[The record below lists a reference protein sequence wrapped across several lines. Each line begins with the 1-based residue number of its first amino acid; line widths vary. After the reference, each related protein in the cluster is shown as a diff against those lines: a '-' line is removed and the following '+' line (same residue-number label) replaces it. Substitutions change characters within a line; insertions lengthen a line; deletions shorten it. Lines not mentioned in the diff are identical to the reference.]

1 MSDIL
6 TRLLLNTGD
15 YDAKLAKAKGSAQAF
30 ASEIGSKAAMAVGKF
45 AAGIGVAMGGV
56 EAFNKVM
63 NSTQTSG
70 DLMRGTMQSLKT
82 SVDEFFYSVNKGNL
96 SLFIQNLS
104 DIASKAKDAYGAM
117 DQLGNTQISF
127 GVLGAKNSA
136 AIAEA
141 QYLAKNKFAPT
152 SVREGGFASWRK
164 AILSEEGNIK
174 ALQRELVNAAT
185 SAVEARTNAN
195 LEITLDD
202 LVKAFETDLKDPNS
216 RALAKSRAEMGMRNY
231 EANAKRTDWTQEQK
245 DALAELQR
253 ENIITYTMLE
263 KYSDE
268 ELQSIAKQ
276 IQQYYGLINAVKNLG
291 REYNETANEFNNAN
305 KNTKGFNPVA
315 SLLGYT
321 VYSGGSEA
329 GRNFGASG
337 GAAKAL
343 AGSLAALDAEI
354 KKAQQEYANTASD
367 AARQAAMKT
376 IKELQDKKGLIELHA
391 RVTMPSVGNGKSG
404 SLAALAGGL
413 PTTLGS
419 LPFPD
424 FKSKAEEIEDMNKNL
439 TMTGDIF
446 GNLGSIMGS
455 FGDDM
460 GAWMLGTVGQIA
472 QMIVQLNALAT
483 ANGVVSASKLPFPAN
498 LAAIATV
505 VATIASVFSSLPKF
519 ADGGIVGGSS
529 YFGDKLLARVNSGE
543 MILNQGQ
550 QARLLSMTEG
560 GNVRVTG
567 DVRLSGKD
575 IYISLRNYMAAS
587 GNRL

>member
-6 TRLLLNTGD
+6 TRLLLDTKD
-15 YDAKLAKAKGSAQAF
+15 YDSKLKRAKGSTQDF
-30 ASEIGSKAAMAVGKF
+30 ASSIGSKAAMAVGKF
-45 AAGIGVAMGGV
+45 ATGIGLAMGGM
-56 EAFNKVM
+56 EAFNKM
-63 NSTQTSG
+63 
-70 DLMRGTMQSLKT
+70 MQSSQTLGDSWNNTINACKG
-82 SVDEFFYSVNKGNL
+82 SVDVFFQSLATGNWDAFNGGLMQTISNMHKVSSMQDMLADAKLTRGFDTKQFEREYVRLEGIIDDESKSKGERE
-96 SLFIQNLS
+96 
-104 DIASKAKDAYGAM
+104 KAM
-117 DQLGNTQISF
+117 
-127 GVLGAKNSA
+127 
-136 AIAEA
+136 
-141 QYLAKNKFAPT
+141 
-152 SVREGGFASWRK
+152 
-164 AILSEEGNIK
+164 
-174 ALQRELVNAAT
+174 
-185 SAVEARTNAN
+185 
-195 LEITLDD
+195 
-202 LVKAFETDLKDPNS
+202 
-216 RALAKSRAEMGMRNY
+216 AEMNALVERFKERVQKTASGAAETLVAEM
-231 EANAKRTDWTQEQK
+231 NAKFGQNFT
-245 DALAELQR
+245 LAD
-253 ENIITYTMLE
+253 LE
-263 KYSDE
+263 KYITE
-268 ELQSIAKQ
+268 V
-276 IQQYYGLINAVKNLG
+276 N
-291 REYNETANEFNNAN
+291 NEFLNTETLQRLNKYKETLALFDDGRSRSLSEYGGLVLTKDQYIAMNAELEKMRILQEDNDESRRNMLAQLEYAVELYRQGDDVFKRSLEKQN
-305 KNTKGFNPVA
+305 KILSMNKG
-315 SLLGYT
+315 S
-321 VYSGGSEA
+321 
-329 GRNFGASG
+329 GASG
-337 GAAKAL
+337 GAAKAV

-376 IKELQDKKGLIELHA
+376 IKELQDKKGLMELHA
-391 RVTMPSVGNGKSG
+391 RVSMPSVGDGKSG

-455 FGDDM
+455 FGNDM

-483 ANGVVSASKLPFPAN
+483 ANGVASASKLPFPAN
-498 LAAIATV
+498 IAAIATV
-505 VATIASVFSSLPKF
+505 VATIASVFSNLPKF
-519 ADGGIVGGSS
+519 AEGGIVGGSS

-587 GNRL
+587 GNKL